1 MAPAVPFALVGVVQ
15 LLAVAGWL
23 GLAGASAF
31 PKLRRRITP
40 VFVVGALV
48 LAAADATTALEVGTG
63 DSNGIAWLR
72 LAGLLLLALGAAGG
86 AAQSLAMRLPAGAMP
101 GVVVP
106 LGATGSAAYAGGVAG
121 VIAAVAAYARSLRAG
136 ADRALG
142 AAMATGFG
150 LTGVAAALAGPA
162 RDSTAVGVVLLSVRA
177 AATLAI
183 AVVVVQ
189 VSRGTLIGKLAGA
202 ILAGV
207 VAMASGAV
215 GVVGTGVASQV
226 QQQQAQRLLQVA
238 HGGQQTLLALSTRSA
253 LYAEVV
259 AAYKQRP
266 GDSKAF
272 LSGFSEA
279 PSYFGAIVTKAS
291 ASLVQWHPDPPPSDT
306 ALLQLVGSPVA
317 RAALTPG
324 TPAGQPS
331 GDAVVLPGNPPT
343 LTIIEGVP
351 GRPNGSRDAR
361 VKPTYVGVYGVGIV
375 DAYLRPLSRQI
386 GYDVSVV
393 ADDQVLASSLPP
405 AGRAAIAAAS
415 RAAHVDALDPSVDK
429 VVPAEGNAP
438 TVAFVAVDLNQ
449 AGGDVRVATL
459 AISQPASEALSA
471 ERSVLRRMFLTALV
485 ALLVV
490 VLLAFLL
497 ARRIADPV
505 RRLTVA
511 AGRVRR
517 GDLDTE
523 THVRS
528 RDEVGQLAR
537 AFDAMTA
544 SLRSATGDLR
554 AAAEQEAAL
563 RARLETVVE
572 SMTDGLVVVDGKDR
586 VTTVNATALALLGI
600 GVDEAAGKP
609 LREVFDVVDDEGR
622 SMLPAAMSSTAMSS
636 GRVVEGRLKCA
647 SGAEVPVRI
656 GAAPLAGA
664 EGRVIVVSDRTREVD
679 IERIKSEF
687 LANVSH
693 ELRTPL
699 TPIRGYAELLARRSD
714 LSREQT
720 RGFVDEILNSTARMS
735 RVVELLVDVA
745 ALEAGRVASEQGK
758 TSVRALVEER
768 VAAWRASYPGRAN
781 DVKRRVGSRLPAV
794 YVDARWVNRAL
805 DEFADNAV
813 KYTPAGSSITLTA
826 ALTDDG
832 RHVRVAVRDQGP
844 GFDPRRAAELVGDF
858 SQADAS
864 ETRRVGGMGLG
875 LGFVSRVATRFGL
888 PFTVDA
894 EPGKGAEFALLLPVW
909 SPPEKSAS
917 GR

>member
-1 MAPAVPFALVGVVQ
+1 MAPAVPFALLGVVQ

-23 GLAGASAF
+23 GLAGAATF
-31 PKLRRRITP
+31 PRLRRRVTP
-40 VFVVGALV
+40 VFVAGALV
-48 LAAADATTALEVGTG
+48 LAAADATTALQLGTRESTALG
-63 DSNGIAWLR
+63 WLR
-72 LAGLLLLALGAAGG
+72 LIGLLLLALGALGG
-86 AAQSLAMRLPAGAMP
+86 SGQSLAMRMPAGAMP
-101 GVVVP
+101 AVVVP
-106 LGATGSAAYAGGVAG
+106 LGASPGAAYAGGVAG
-121 VIAAVAAYARSLRAG
+121 LLAAAAAYARGLRPA
-136 ADRALG
+136 ADRWLG
-142 AAMATGFG
+142 TTLATCFG
-150 LTGVAAALAGPA
+150 LTGLAAALAAPA
-162 RDSTAVGVVLLSVRA
+162 RDSTAVAIVLLSVRA

-183 AVVVVQ
+183 GVALVQ
-189 VSRGTLIGKLAGA
+189 LSRANLIGKLAGA

-207 VAMASGAV
+207 VAMAAGAV

-226 QQQQAQRLLQVA
+226 QQQQEQRLLQVA
-238 HGGQQTLLALSTRSA
+238 HGGQQTLSALSTRAA
-253 LYAEVV
+253 LYADVV
-259 AAYKQRP
+259 AAYQQDKQRT
-266 GDSKAF
+266 AQF
-272 LSGFSEA
+272 LTLFSEQ
-279 PSYFGAIVTKAS
+279 PDWFGVVVTPGGAVVVK
-291 ASLVQWHPDPPPSDT
+291 QHETPPLSNV
-306 ALLQLVGSPVA
+306 ALLQLAGSAVV
-317 RAALTPG
+317 RAAFSPDTPPN
-324 TPAGQPS
+324 TPAG
-331 GDAVVLPGNPPT
+331 DALILPGNPPR
-343 LTIIEGVP
+343 LTVIEAVP
-351 GRPNGSRDAR
+351 GRPGGSSDTR
-361 VKPTYVGVYGVGIV
+361 VKPTYVGVYGIGIV

-386 GYDVSVV
+386 GYDVSIVSGGQVV
-393 ADDQVLASSLPP
+393 ASSLPAP
-405 AGRAAIAAAS
+405 SRAAIASEA

-429 VVPAEGNAP
+429 VVPAQGSAP

-449 AGGDVRVATL
+449 AGGDERVATL
-459 AISQPASEALSA
+459 AISQPAGEALSA
-471 ERSVLRRMFLTALV
+471 QRSVLRRMFVTALI

-490 VLLAFLL
+490 VVLGMLL

-517 GDLDTE
+517 GDLDAPTQV
-523 THVRS
+523 HS

-586 VTTVNATALALLGI
+586 ITAINATALSLLGI
-600 GVDEAAGKP
+600 EAGDANGKR
-609 LREVFDVVDDEGR
+609 LRDVLDVVDDEGR
-622 SMLPAAMSSTAMSS
+622 SLLSA
-636 GRVVEGRLKCA
+636 RDVVDGRLTSA
-647 SGAEVPVRI
+647 GGREVPVRL
-656 GAAPLAGA
+656 GVAPLSGG
-664 EGRVIVVSDRTREVD
+664 EGRVLVVSDRTREVD

-714 LSREQT
+714 LSREQS
-720 RGFVDEILNSTARMS
+720 RGFIDEILNSTARMS

-745 ALEAGRVASEQGK
+745 ALEAGRVAAEQSK

-768 VAAWRASYPGRAN
+768 VVAWRASYPARAG
-781 DVKRRVGSRLPAV
+781 DIKRRVGSRLPSV
-794 YVDARWVNRAL
+794 YADPRWVNRAL

-813 KYTPAGSSITLTA
+813 KYTPAGAAITLTA
-826 ALTDDG
+826 TLTDDG
-832 RHVRVAVRDQGP
+832 RFVRVAVRDQGP
-844 GFDPRRAAELVGDF
+844 GFDPRLAAELVGDF

-888 PFTVDA
+888 TFTVDA

-909 SPPEKSAS
+909 APPE
-917 GR
+917 R